1 MHITEIIKK
10 PLLTEKTYVGHANGE
25 YAFIVDKRSNK
36 TQIKKTFEEIFQVKV
51 EQVRTMN
58 YDAKEKK
65 MGKFVGKTNSY
76 KKAII
81 VLKEGEKIDL
91 LSDL

>member
-1 MHITEIIKK
+1 MHLTEVIKK
-10 PLLTEKTYVGHANGE
+10 PLLTEKTYAGQQNGA
-25 YAFIVDKRSNK
+25 YTFIVDRKVNK

-51 EQVRTMN
+51 KTVRTMN
-58 YDAKEKK
+58 YDGKEKR
-65 MGKFVGKTNSY
+65 MGKYVGKTNAY

-81 VLKEGEKIDL
+81 VLKDGESLDI

>member
-1 MHITEIIKK
+1 MHITEVIKK
-10 PLLTEKTYVGHANGE
+10 PLLSEKTYAGQQDGA
-25 YAFIVDKRSNK
+25 YTFIVDRRANK

-51 EQVRTMN
+51 DKVRTIN
-58 YDAKEKK
+58 YDGKEKR
-65 MGKFVGKTNSY
+65 MGKYVGLTNKY

-81 VLKEGEKIDL
+81 KLKPGEKLDI

>member
-1 MHITEIIKK
+1 MHLTEVIKK
-10 PLLTEKTYVGHANGE
+10 PLLTEKTYLGQQDGAYTFV
-25 YAFIVDKRSNK
+25 VDKRANK

-51 EQVRTMN
+51 KAVRTMN
-58 YDAKEKK
+58 YDGKDKR
-65 MGKFVGKTNSY
+65 MGKFVGKTVSY

-81 VLKEGEKIDL
+81 VLKDGEKLDI